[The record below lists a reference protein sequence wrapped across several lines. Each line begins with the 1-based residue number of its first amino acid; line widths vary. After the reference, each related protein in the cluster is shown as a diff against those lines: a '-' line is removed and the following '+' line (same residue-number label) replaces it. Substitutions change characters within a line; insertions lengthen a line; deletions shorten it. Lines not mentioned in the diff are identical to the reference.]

1 MKKIMKNT
9 YRIVMTRYEYGENRY
24 GLTLCG
30 VKYAAGGEEEYPR
43 GAYVR
48 SYIRY
53 VLGYNE
59 ARDTLAAGIY
69 AARKARIDGF
79 LGGFIKKV

>member
-1 MKKIMKNT
+1 
-9 YRIVMTRYEYGENRY
+9 MTRYEYGENRY

-30 VKYAAGGEEEYPR
+30 VKYAAGDEEAYPL

-53 VLGYNE
+53 VLGYKE
-59 ARDTLAAGIY
+59 ARDTLEANRR
-69 AARKARIDGF
+69 AARLARVEGF
-79 LGGFIKKV
+79 LGGYVEKV

>member
-1 MKKIMKNT
+1 MKNT
-9 YRIVMTRYEYGENRY
+9 YIIVMTRYEYSENRY

-53 VLGYNE
+53 VLGYKE
-59 ARDTLAAGIY
+59 ARDTFAADMH
-69 AARKARIDGF
+69 AARKARIEGF
-79 LGGFIKKV
+79 LGGFIEKV

>member
-1 MKKIMKNT
+1 MKNT

-30 VKYAAGGEEEYPR
+30 VKYAAGDEEAYPR

-53 VLGYNE
+53 VMGYKE
-59 ARDTLAAGIY
+59 ARDTLEANRY
-69 AARKARIDGF
+69 AAHLARIEGF
-79 LGGFIKKV
+79 LGGFIEKV